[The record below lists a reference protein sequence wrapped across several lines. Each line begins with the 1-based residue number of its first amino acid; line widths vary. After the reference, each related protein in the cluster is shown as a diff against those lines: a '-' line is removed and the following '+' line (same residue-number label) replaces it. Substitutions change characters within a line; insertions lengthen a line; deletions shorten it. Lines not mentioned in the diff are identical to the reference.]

1 MTNCYLDPE
10 PTDSEL
16 LAVPGGAYAVLRRL
30 RERLRD
36 ADLPPPPLPPPPLPA
51 PPPSVDPWAR
61 PDWDVDTVYLPLL
74 LAPAA

>member
-36 ADLPPPPLPPPPLPA
+36 ADLPPPLP
-51 PPPSVDPWAR
+51 VDPWAR